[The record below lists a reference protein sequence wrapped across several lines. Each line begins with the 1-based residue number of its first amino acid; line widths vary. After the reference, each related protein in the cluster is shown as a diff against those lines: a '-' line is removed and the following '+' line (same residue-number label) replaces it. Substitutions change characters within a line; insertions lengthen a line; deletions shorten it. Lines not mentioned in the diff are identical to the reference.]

1 MYDKKISA
9 ELFVNTHYESTQF
22 TSVLVVVPKKKNA
35 EFYGIYEELLL
46 KFNQNDLA
54 NWEKRN
60 RSQITMAHQNVED
73 EEAAKEIIEAEI
85 SASVKAHND
94 AIKMPGVIPQSAKS
108 LGETDEEGNELFR
121 IITLTNQTVDFVR
134 LLKKNGF
141 QAARFDYNVKL
152 YMENLKLEQK
162 LKLDL
167 NTSQIQVMNTC
178 KHNFQELF

>member
-1 MYDKKISA
+1 MYDKKING
-9 ELFVNTHYESTQF
+9 ELFVNTHYENTQF
-22 TSVLVVVPKKKNA
+22 TSVLVVVPKKKTE
-35 EFYGIYEELLL
+35 EFMANYEELLL

-54 NWEKRN
+54 SWEKRN
-60 RSQITMAHQNVED
+60 RSQITMAHQNAED

-85 SASVKAHND
+85 SASVRAHND

-108 LGETDEEGNELFR
+108 LKESDEDGNQLYR
-121 IITLTNQTVDFVR
+121 ITTLTNQTTDFVR

-141 QAARFDYNVKL
+141 QAAKFDYNVKL

-167 NTSQIQVMNTC
+167 NTSQI
-178 KHNFQELF
+178 